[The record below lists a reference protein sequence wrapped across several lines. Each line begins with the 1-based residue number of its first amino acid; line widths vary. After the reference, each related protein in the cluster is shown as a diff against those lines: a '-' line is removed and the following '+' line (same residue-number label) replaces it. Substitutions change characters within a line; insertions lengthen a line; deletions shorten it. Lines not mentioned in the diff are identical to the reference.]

1 MATIKGYFPSNKGG
15 YQRRKMSEE
24 EKKSGLSRREFLK
37 DAGLVV
43 GGATIGSMAFLSSC
57 KSTTTTT
64 DTVSTTI
71 TKPPVTTTVSKFI
84 DPIDGTEWP
93 TLADLQSHFAIAH
106 PQASIQ
112 NLVTLNIN
120 GVDYTLQVNEMDT
133 LAFILR
139 DKLGLFG
146 TKVACEMGQCGA
158 CTVLVDDIP
167 TFACLVLA
175 IEAGGKKVT
184 TIEAL
189 SNGTLLSP
197 IQQKFYDN
205 DAFQCGYCTGGF
217 IMAGQ
222 GLVKANPKPTA
233 DDVRLAI
240 SGHICVCGN
249 YKKVVDAITGGV

>member
-1 MATIKGYFPSNKGG
+1 
-15 YQRRKMSEE
+15 MSE

-57 KSTTTTT
+57 GTTT
-64 DTVSTTI
+64 TVSTTV
-71 TKPPVTTTVSKFI
+71 TQPGTTTTVSKFI

-93 TLADLQSHFAIAH
+93 TLDALKTHFASAH
-106 PQASIQ
+106 PFAGALDLI
-112 NLVTLNIN
+112 TLNIN
-120 GVDYTLQVNEMDT
+120 GVDYTLQVGDMDT
-133 LAFILR
+133 LANVLR

-158 CTVLVDDIP
+158 CTVLVDDVP
-167 TFACLVLA
+167 TFACLTLA
-175 IEAGGKKVT
+175 IESSGKKIT
-184 TIEAL
+184 TIEGL
-189 SNGTLLSP
+189 SDGIVLSP

-222 GLVKANPKPTA
+222 GLLKTNTKPTA

-249 YKKVVDAITGGV
+249 YKKVVEAITGGV